1 MRKLVKEVPF
11 GGAIAR
17 IEVSAFTQDVSLDG
31 IVTSQKVT
39 MTSTVTVIK
48 EGRVLDASSFA
59 KAVRNDEIGS
69 CWYKKLPLDPN
80 KTYTQV
86 GRKAWTEGAE
96 VAEEINAT
104 IETLKSELAREFDT
118 KTEAEVAN
126 EEAVEEANAVIAQAQ
141 VEGVENLLPAAELKA
156 WRTAYNNLH
165 NEGGEG
171 YIPTRISRERYEKAL
186 ATLEAAK

>member
-1 MRKLVKEVPF
+1 MSKMVKEVPF
-11 GGAIAR
+11 GSAIAR
-17 IEVSAFTQDVSLDG
+17 IEVSAFAQEVSLDG

-48 EGRVLDASSFA
+48 DGRVLDTNSFA
-59 KAVRNDEIGS
+59 KAVRNDQIGS
-69 CWYKKLPLDPN
+69 CWYEKLPLDPS

-96 VAEEINAT
+96 VAESINAT
-104 IETLKSELAREFDT
+104 IEALKSELAGEFET
-118 KTEAEVAN
+118 KTEAEVAK
-126 EEAVEEANAVIAQAQ
+126 EEVVEEAKGVVAQAE
-141 VEGVENLLPAAELKA
+141 VEGVENLLSASELKV

-171 YIPTRISRERYEKAL
+171 YIPTRVSRERYEKAL
-186 ATLEAAK
+186 STLQAEK